1 MLWTRYKRHPERS
14 TPMSRTACPIVL
26 NPDERAQLERIV
38 RARTSPQQLARRA
51 EIVLRAADGASNTA
65 IATAVGVARHTV
77 QHWRDRFATE
87 RLAGLRDR
95 PHCPPPRR
103 YHAAQQAAIVVLAC
117 QAPAERGWVG
127 QTHWSVADL
136 AQYLQAHPELG
147 LGAPSKSTVGRILQ
161 AHDLRL
167 DRL

>member
-1 MLWTRYKRHPERS
+1 
-14 TPMSRTACPIVL
+14 MSRTACPIVL